1 MPSWWKQHS
10 PFKQVSAR
18 SSPLNQGV
26 PSHTPTDLRICRA
39 AALPELPLEDPFTN
53 TPMVRTV
60 AVLVGVSVTD
70 MPMDEHCAVILSR
83 DTHAMRII
91 DARTF
96 QTRIVERFGS
106 RGFAILPLAAGAN
119 VSIARLEREGM
130 IGRHPAAVD
139 QCLLVVSGRA
149 SVSGAEGSYVDIEPG
164 QAAVWE
170 AGEEHATL
178 TDSGLIAVIV
188 ESEGLVEGLPQ
199 VAGAE

>member
-1 MPSWWKQHS
+1 
-10 PFKQVSAR
+10 
-18 SSPLNQGV
+18 
-26 PSHTPTDLRICRA
+26 
-39 AALPELPLEDPFTN
+39 
-53 TPMVRTV
+53 
-60 AVLVGVSVTD
+60 
-70 MPMDEHCAVILSR
+70 MDEHCAVILSR